1 LFKDIHTLDL
11 YTLVS
16 IFLLSNICLQ
26 FFFSIL
32 LQLHFN
38 NGTVLRFVTMI
49 PCVFTGLS
57 IKRDDCTVC
66 NELYWSTGE
75 LASDYQGFWGD
86 SQPND
91 EDGDCVYLTRNQ
103 QDYVYDR
110 PYVFYYG
117 NCYRKLSFICERMAA
132 PAGKTLIDATRCFE
146 LIKCKNPW

>member
-1 LFKDIHTLDL
+1 
-11 YTLVS
+11 
-16 IFLLSNICLQ
+16 
-26 FFFSIL
+26 
-32 LQLHFN
+32 
-38 NGTVLRFVTMI
+38 MI

-66 NELYWSTGE
+66 NELHWSTGE

-146 LIKCKNPW
+146 LIALYLLILVTLDRSFQMESILYFRGAN